1 MKSLVKLSFTV
12 LFVLGAAAIYTQ
24 RAVISDSYTQLAAS
38 AGLRDEIYHRN
49 TNEEWNQSAG
59 ERGRSEAGNFFE
71 RYFPRLELTVRAKK
85 NLDGSLLAA
94 AYFHDDCEV
103 GSIVT
108 TQVYDF
114 HGEPFELFC
123 ISFSGKVGW
132 RVGARLLD
140 ETSSWF
146 ETYGEYS
153 VRLRFADWDF
163 SILEKYAR
171 ALEL

>member
-1 MKSLVKLSFTV
+1 MKSFFKLFLTFLSV
-12 LFVLGAAAIYTQ
+12 SAAAAVYTQ
-24 RAVISDSYTQLAAS
+24 WTVISDSYKQLAAS
-38 AGLRDEIYHRN
+38 AGFRDEIYH
-49 TNEEWNQSAG
+49 WNATEAWDQSAG
-59 ERGRSEAGNFFE
+59 ERGMSEAGNFIE
-71 RYFPRLELTVRAKK
+71 RYFPLLELTVRAKK

-103 GSIVT
+103 GATVT
-108 TQVYDF
+108 TQVFDF
-114 HGEPFELFC
+114 RGEPFELFC
-123 ISFSGKVGW
+123 TSFSGTVGW

-140 ETSSWF
+140 ETSTWF

>member
-12 LFVLGAAAIYTQ
+12 LVVLGAAAIYTQ

-38 AGLRDEIYHRN
+38 AGLRDEIYHWN
-49 TNEEWNQSAG
+49 TTEAWNQSAG
-59 ERGRSEAGNFFE
+59 ERGRSEAGNFIE
-71 RYFPRLELTVRAKK
+71 RYFPLLELTVRAKK

-132 RVGARLLD
+132 PPHLP
-140 ETSSWF
+140 
-146 ETYGEYS
+146 
-153 VRLRFADWDF
+153 
-163 SILEKYAR
+163 
-171 ALEL
+171 

>member
-1 MKSLVKLSFTV
+1 MKSLVKLSFRV
-12 LFVLGAAAIYTQ
+12 LFVLGAAVIYTQ
-24 RAVISDSYTQLAAS
+24 RAVISDSFTQLATS
-38 AGLRDEIYHRN
+38 AGLREEIYHWN
-49 TNEEWNQSAG
+49 TTEAWDQSAG
-59 ERGRSEAGNFFE
+59 ERGLSEAGNFIE
-71 RYFPRLELTVRAKK
+71 RYFPLLELTVRAKK

-94 AYFHDDCEV
+94 AYFHDGCEV

-123 ISFSGKVGW
+123 TSFSGKVGW

-146 ETYGEYS
+146 EIYGEYS

>member
-1 MKSLVKLSFTV
+1 MKSFVKLSLTV
-12 LFVLGAAAIYTQ
+12 LFVSGAVAIYTQ
-24 RAVISDSYTQLAAS
+24 WAVISGLYTQLAAS
-38 AGLRDEIYHRN
+38 AGFRDEIYH
-49 TNEEWNQSAG
+49 WNATEAWDQSAG
-59 ERGRSEAGNFFE
+59 DRGLSEAGNFIE
-71 RYFPRLELTVRAKK
+71 RYFPLLELTVRAKK
-85 NLDGSLLAA
+85 KLDGSLLAA

-103 GSIVT
+103 GAVVT
-108 TQVYDF
+108 TQVYDYR
-114 HGEPFELFC
+114 GEPFELFC
-123 ISFSGKVGW
+123 TSFSGKVGW

>member
-1 MKSLVKLSFTV
+1 MKSFVKLSFT
-12 LFVLGAAAIYTQ
+12 LLSVLGAAAIYTQ
-24 RAVISDSYTQLAAS
+24 WTLISDSYRQLAAS
-38 AGLRDEIYHRN
+38 AGLRDEIYHWN
-49 TNEEWNQSAG
+49 TTEAWDQSAG
-59 ERGRSEAGNFFE
+59 ERGLSEAGNFIE
-71 RYFPRLELTVRAKK
+71 RYFPLLELSVRAKK

-123 ISFSGKVGW
+123 TSFSGKVGW

-163 SILEKYAR
+163 SILETYAR
-171 ALEL
+171 ALKL

>member
-38 AGLRDEIYHRN
+38 AGLRDEIYHWN
-49 TNEEWNQSAG
+49 TTEAWDQSAG
-59 ERGRSEAGNFFE
+59 ERGLSEAGNFME
-71 RYFPRLELTVRAKK
+71 RYFPLLELTVRAKK

-123 ISFSGKVGW
+123 TSFSGKVGW